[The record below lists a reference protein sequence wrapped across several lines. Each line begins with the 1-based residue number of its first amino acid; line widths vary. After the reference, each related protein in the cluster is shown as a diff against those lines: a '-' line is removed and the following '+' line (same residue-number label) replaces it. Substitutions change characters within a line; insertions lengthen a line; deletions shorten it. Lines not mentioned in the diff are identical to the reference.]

1 MATIVPYENLYIV
14 SPTPSATG
22 GLALNNNF
30 IAIADELATLAPI
43 NNPSFTGTFNAD
55 SSAISTDGNGN
66 ISAQS
71 LTAPTLNVG
80 AGGTQLDAGQIYT
93 SGAGNLFVQ
102 TLTNIGQFS
111 SDGNF
116 ITTDG
121 NGDLFLSEVA
131 NNDGQWSIS
140 SEGVIV
146 FDNAS
151 ITSNGSGTLTATS
164 FIGDGSG
171 LTGVITVGSEM
182 NFDSG
187 SITSNGSGTLTAT
200 SFIGDGS
207 GLTGLNFASIGDP
220 VSEFINDA
228 GYIPSGSS
236 MYFDGGAIISD
247 GGGDIFADTL
257 TATNGAVTALSIN
270 TDSGSIQSDGGG
282 KLSIQNLNIASLPTS
297 TDGLNSGDIW
307 NNSGVLNIV

>member
-171 LTGVITVGSEM
+171 LTG
-182 NFDSG
+182 
-187 SITSNGSGTLTAT
+187 
-200 SFIGDGS
+200 
-207 GLTGLNFASIGDP
+207 LNFASIGDP